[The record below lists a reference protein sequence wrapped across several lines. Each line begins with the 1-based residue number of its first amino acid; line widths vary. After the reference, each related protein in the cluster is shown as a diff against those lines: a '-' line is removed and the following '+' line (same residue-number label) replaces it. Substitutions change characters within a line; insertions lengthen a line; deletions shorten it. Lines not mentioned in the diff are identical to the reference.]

1 VEAYRSV
8 KDERKLTI
16 NLPPL
21 DSCSLAWKERR
32 RRKIARRWVVAGL
45 CTLCG
50 TYCLGTFVR
59 YARWGVQMNIRICLL
74 AIVTFSCGIVR
85 ADVQSET
92 ACYVYV
98 PRDSSSKPIKLAL
111 RTYVDKDLKKE
122 VGAFVQYNASKETIP
137 LVFTKYVSTDTDSPN
152 LGNYEISRVEIVDKK
167 IAGEYVF
174 IQSGAGNTQGKYVV
188 YTKSKTGK
196 KITFMYTGDNHAD
209 CKIVN

>member
-1 VEAYRSV
+1 MASRWAVAKFR
-8 KDERKLTI
+8 
-16 NLPPL
+16 
-21 DSCSLAWKERR
+21 AW
-32 RRKIARRWVVAGL
+32 
-45 CTLCG
+45 CG
-50 TYCLGTFVR
+50 KYCLDTFVR
-59 YARWGVQMNIRICLL
+59 CDRWGVRLNIGICLL
-74 AIVTFSCGIVR
+74 AIVTFSCGIAR

-98 PRDSSSKPIKLAL
+98 PRDGSNKPIKFAL

-122 VGAFVQYNASKETIP
+122 VGAFVQYNSSKENIP
-137 LVFTKYVSTDTDSPN
+137 LVFTKYVSTDTDSPD

-188 YTKSKTGK
+188 YTKPKSGK
-196 KITFMYTGDNHAD
+196 KITFMYTGDNDVD

>member
-1 VEAYRSV
+1 MPSRWAVV
-8 KDERKLTI
+8 KFRAWCGKYY
-16 NLPPL
+16 L
-21 DSCSLAWKERR
+21 D
-32 RRKIARRWVVAGL
+32 
-45 CTLCG
+45 
-50 TYCLGTFVR
+50 TFVR
-59 YARWGVQMNIRICLL
+59 YDRWSIQMNIRIYLL
-74 AIVTFSCGIVR
+74 AIVTFSCGIAR

-98 PRDSSSKPIKLAL
+98 PRDSSSKPVKFAL

-122 VGAFVQYNASKETIP
+122 IGAFVQYHASKEIIP
-137 LVFTKYVSTDTDSPN
+137 LVFTKYVRTETDSPN

-174 IQSGAGNTQGKYVV
+174 IQSGAGIAQGKYVV

-196 KITFMYTGDNHAD
+196 HITFMYTGDNDAD